1 MKKCYVEYINGIRHE
16 IKEINNDKKYI
27 REFLLDL
34 KKNKTNSNKVE
45 KEEQNKNYLYYCIS
59 F

>member
-1 MKKCYVEYINGIRHE
+1 MKKCDVEYINGIRYE
-16 IKEINNDKKYI
+16 KKEINNDKIYI

-34 KKNKTNSNKVE
+34 KKNNTNNEKIE
-45 KEEQNKNYLYYCIS
+45 KEEHNKNNLYYCIL